1 MLYLCLLITA
11 ILSFTIIQNRNKLAR
26 YLDIFDDP
34 SDHRKVHDIPVPAI
48 GGTVLIVIL
57 IFFNSITFFNN
68 NKNFENNAYLIIFLL
83 MSYTIGLYD
92 DKQKINIKLR
102 VIFITLNY
110 FFLLILEP
118 SFKIT
123 KIYIENPN
131 LVIPISNFY
140 LSFFVTIFCVFLLY
154 NCINFLDGVN
164 GNLILLTLFWLFIYF
179 IKSSQYDF
187 IVLTLIVTLFVCL
200 IYNLQNKIFMGN
212 SGSLLISSILSFLYL
227 SAHNNEYKVFFSEEV
242 VVLFLIPG
250 FDMIRL
256 FFLRILNKQNPFLG
270 DQNHLHHLLI
280 RKFKSKNIFFLYF
293 IITIIPYLVYVFIK
307 INIFLVLLII
317 FGYFLAIIKFLSG
330 FSYNNKIL

>member
-1 MLYLCLLITA
+1 MLHLSLLITA
-11 ILSFTIIQNRNKLAR
+11 ILSFTIAQNRIKLAR
-26 YLDIFDDP
+26 YLDIFDEPTDR
-34 SDHRKVHDIPVPAI
+34 RKVHTIPVPAI
-48 GGTVLIVIL
+48 GGTILILIL
-57 IFFNSITFFNN
+57 IFFYSIDFFNN
-68 NKNFENNAYLIIFLL
+68 DKSFENNAYLIIFLL
-83 MSYTIGLYD
+83 ASYTIGLYD

-102 VIFITLNY
+102 IVLIILNY
-110 FFLLILEP
+110 FFLLIVEP
-118 SFKIT
+118 SLKIT

-140 LSFFVTIFCVFLLY
+140 LSLFVTIFCVFLLY
-154 NCINFLDGVN
+154 NSLNFLDGVN

-179 IKSSQYDF
+179 IKSNQYDYL
-187 IVLTLIVTLFVCL
+187 VLTLTVSLFICL

-212 SGSLLISSILSFLYL
+212 SGSLLISSIISLLYL

-256 FFLRILNKQNPFLG
+256 FFLRIFNKQNPFLG

-280 RKFKSKNIFFLYF
+280 RKFKSKNIFLLYF
-293 IITIIPYLVYVFIK
+293 IITIIPYLLYMFIK
-307 INIFLVLLII
+307 INIFLILII
-317 FGYFLAIIKFLSG
+317 ILVYFIAIIKFLSG